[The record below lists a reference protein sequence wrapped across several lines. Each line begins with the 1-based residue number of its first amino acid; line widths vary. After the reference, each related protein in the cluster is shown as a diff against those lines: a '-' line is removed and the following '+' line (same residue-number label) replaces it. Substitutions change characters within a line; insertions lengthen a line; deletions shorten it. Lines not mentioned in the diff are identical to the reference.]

1 MSWTT
6 VAELV
11 ALGAAALH
19 VVGLV
24 SAVHAALWTR
34 TSQGAIAWTVSLIT
48 FPYVAVPLY
57 WVFGRY
63 RYRGYVVARRRETQ
77 AFQHVVR
84 ALNDQVE
91 AFEAPLPR
99 DRIALHAAEQLA
111 RMPFTRGN
119 SARLLEDG
127 EATFEALREG
137 IAAAERYVLVQFF
150 IWRDDELGRDLRD
163 RLVERAAAG
172 VSVYVL
178 YDEIGSHALPG
189 DFFAALERAGGSARG
204 FGTSRGFVNRFQLNF
219 RNHRKVV
226 VADGRRAWIGG
237 HNVGIEYLGRDPR
250 RGPWRDTHVE
260 VEGPVVQGLQLA
272 FLEDWNFAVGE
283 VLELDFG
290 LREAEGGELYAL
302 PLPTGPADE
311 LETCWLAFVEA
322 IHSAR
327 ERIWITSPYFV
338 PDEAVLSALQLA
350 ALEGVDVRIL
360 LPERPDHLLVW
371 LSSFAF
377 YDEVLPVGVKLYRYT
392 EGFLHQK
399 VMLIDQTVAAI
410 GTANLDNRSFRLN
423 FEVAVVTVG
432 RAFAAEVEAM
442 LERDFARSR
451 RVTPEDLSLRPRSF
465 RVAARLARLLA
476 PIQ

>member
-6 VAELV
+6 IAELV

-34 TSQGAIAWTVSLIT
+34 TSQGAIAWTVSLAT

-57 WVFGRY
+57 WILGRY
-63 RYRGYVVARRRETQ
+63 KYRGYIVGRRRESQ
-77 AFQHVVR
+77 VFRHVVE
-84 ALNDQVE
+84 ALNAQADDF
-91 AFEAPLPR
+91 AAPLPR

-119 SARLLEDG
+119 RARLLVDG
-127 EATFEALREG
+127 EATFEALRQG
-137 IAAAERYVLVQFF
+137 IAAAQDYLLVQFF
-150 IWRDDELGRDLRD
+150 IWRDDELGRELRD
-163 RLVERAAAG
+163 RLVERASAG
-172 VSVYVL
+172 VRVWVL

-189 DFFAALERAGGSARG
+189 GFFAPLERAGGSASA

-226 VADGRRAWIGG
+226 VADGRVAWVGG
-237 HNVGIEYLGRDPR
+237 HNVGVEYLGRDPR
-250 RGPWRDTHVE
+250 RGAWRDTHLE
-260 VEGPVVQGLQLA
+260 VAGPVVQGLQLA
-272 FLEDWNFAVGE
+272 FMEDWNFAAGE
-283 VLELDFG
+283 VLELDLT
-290 LREAEGGELYAL
+290 LRAAEGGELYAL

-399 VMLIDQTVAAI
+399 VMLIDQTVAAV

-432 RAFAAEVEAM
+432 RSFAAEVEAM

-451 RVTPEDLSLRPRSF
+451 RVGLDDLRLRSTSF